1 MVAGYRESTGLL
13 APVDATPRVGRKTR
27 LRRLRFVP
35 AAPIAVLV
43 VFATMAI
50 FAPLLTPYS
59 PTKQNL
65 GTALI
70 PPAWTARG
78 TTAHLLGTDGFGID
92 VFTRLLYGARV
103 SMSIGLFSMLIA
115 VVIGTLIGV
124 AAGFLGGAIDSVL
137 MRLTDVMLALPKLL
151 VGLVIAIV
159 IGPSYGNLII
169 VLGVLTWPRIA
180 RLVRG
185 DTLAVRQTEYVRYSM
200 AIGVLRARIC
210 ANHVFPNILS
220 TLLVATTLEVGSVIL
235 TEASLS
241 FLGAGIPSPQ
251 PSWGT
256 MIADGQGMMATG
268 WWISLFPG
276 LCIGAVV
283 ISCNTLGDWLR
294 DKYDPRT
301 RDA

>member
-1 MVAGYRESTGLL
+1 M
-13 APVDATPRVGRKTR
+13 
-27 LRRLRFVP
+27 RF
-35 AAPIAVLV
+35 
-43 VFATMAI
+43 
-50 FAPLLTPYS
+50 
-59 PTKQNL
+59 
-65 GTALI
+65 
-70 PPAWTARG
+70 
-78 TTAHLLGTDGFGID
+78 
-92 VFTRLLYGARV
+92 
-103 SMSIGLFSMLIA
+103 
-115 VVIGTLIGV
+115 
-124 AAGFLGGAIDSVL
+124 
-137 MRLTDVMLALPKLL
+137 TDVMLALPKLL

-159 IGPSYGNLII
+159 IGPSYGNLIL
-169 VLGVLTWPRIA
+169 VLGLLTWPRIA

-185 DTLAVRQTEYVRYSM
+185 DSLAVRQTEYVRYSM
-200 AIGVLRARIC
+200 AIGVLKPLVC
-210 ANHVFPNILS
+210 AKHVVPNILS

-301 RDA
+301 KGHVMSIESPVLEVEDLHVSVARPNGDRAMVVRGVSFAIDAGNRVGLVGESGSGKTMTSLAIMGLLPVGAYVESGSVRLEGQDLLSLNARQLQRTAWITDGHGAAGRR

>member
-1 MVAGYRESTGLL
+1 MVAGYRENTGLL
-13 APVDATPRVGRKTR
+13 TSVPGPARIGRKAHR
-27 LRRLRFVP
+27 RRLKLAP
-35 AAPIAVLV
+35 GLPIAVLI
-43 VFATMAI
+43 VFAGLAI
-50 FAPLLTPYS
+50 FAPLLTSYS
-59 PTKQNL
+59 PTTQNL
-65 GTALI
+65 GSALI
-70 PPAWTARG
+70 PPAWTAKG
-78 TTAHLLGTDGFGID
+78 TTAHLLGTDSFGID

-124 AAGFLGGAIDSVL
+124 AAGFLGGWVDSVL
-137 MRLTDVMLALPKLL
+137 MRFTDVMLALPKLL

-159 IGPSYGNLII
+159 IGPSYGNLIL
-169 VLGVLTWPRIA
+169 VLGFLTWPRIA

-185 DTLAVRQTEYVRYSM
+185 DSLAIRQTEYVRYSM
-200 AIGVLRARIC
+200 AIGVLKPLVC
-210 ANHVFPNILS
+210 ANHVIPNILS

-283 ISCNTLGDWLR
+283 ITCNTLGDWLR

>member
-1 MVAGYRESTGLL
+1 MVAGYRENTGLL
-13 APVDATPRVGRKTR
+13 TSVPGPARIGRKAHR
-27 LRRLRFVP
+27 RRLKLAP
-35 AAPIAVLV
+35 GLPIAVLI
-43 VFATMAI
+43 VFAGLAI
-50 FAPLLTPYS
+50 FAPLLTSYS
-59 PTKQNL
+59 PTTQNL
-65 GTALI
+65 GTVLI
-70 PPAWTARG
+70 PPAWTAKG
-78 TTAHLLGTDGFGID
+78 TTAHLLGTDSFGID

-124 AAGFLGGAIDSVL
+124 AAGFLGGWVDSVL
-137 MRLTDVMLALPKLL
+137 MRFTDVMLALPKLL

-159 IGPSYGNLII
+159 IGPSYGNLIL
-169 VLGVLTWPRIA
+169 VLGFLTWPRIA

-185 DTLAVRQTEYVRYSM
+185 DSLAIRQTEYVRYSM
-200 AIGVLRARIC
+200 AIGVLKPLVC
-210 ANHVFPNILS
+210 AKHVIPNILS

-294 DKYDPRT
+294 DRYDPKTKRS
-301 RDA
+301 